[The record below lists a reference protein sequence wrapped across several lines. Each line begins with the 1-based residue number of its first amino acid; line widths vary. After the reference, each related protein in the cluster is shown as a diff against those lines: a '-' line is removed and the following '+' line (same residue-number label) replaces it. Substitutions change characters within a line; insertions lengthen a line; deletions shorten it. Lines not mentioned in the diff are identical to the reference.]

1 MLPQIE
7 SALHASVTRALTT
20 LATLLPAFFS
30 FVLAVLIGALIG
42 ALLAFALRHILS
54 ALRLDER
61 MHASSE
67 PGVLAWSS
75 IRSPSL
81 LISRVAFWGCVVVG
95 TVIGVSAFAAAY
107 SNSELLEAALLPYI
121 ARCIGAALILFVGM
135 LAARFLGRS
144 VLIGAVNMNLH
155 YARLL
160 SQGVKWMVMV
170 LTFAMALDHLSVGG
184 MVVDLAFG
192 IIFGGIVLTLSLS
205 IGLGTP
211 DLIRR
216 SLDHE
221 DRPLPEES
229 HPRSVRHF

>member
-20 LATLLPAFFS
+20 LATLLPAFS
-30 FVLAVLIGALIG
+30 AFVLAVLIGALVG
-42 ALLAFALRHILS
+42 ALLAFALRRILS

-81 LISRVAFWGCVVVG
+81 LISRLAFWGCVVVG

-121 ARCIGAALILFVGM
+121 ARCIGAALILFVGV
-135 LAARFLGRS
+135 LAARFLARS

-170 LTFAMALDHLSVGG
+170 LTFAMALDHLSIGG

-221 DRPLPEES
+221 DRPYPEEP
-229 HPRSVRHF
+229 HPPSVRHF